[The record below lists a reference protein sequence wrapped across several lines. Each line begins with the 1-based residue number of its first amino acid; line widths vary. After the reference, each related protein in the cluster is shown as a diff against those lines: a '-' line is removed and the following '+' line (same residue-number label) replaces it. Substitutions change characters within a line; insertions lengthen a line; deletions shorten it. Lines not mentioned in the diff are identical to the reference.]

1 MAKPRG
7 CLCPHPRVCSAGR
20 NLVLGNS
27 LFVLA
32 PQLSQMRHSDDTDV
46 RGQQQEK
53 LEGWNMGTVPSAQF
67 SAILK
72 LLGGSQ
78 NLWFFNK

>member
-1 MAKPRG
+1 MVAKPRG

-53 LEGWNMGTVPSAQF
+53 LEGVEYGNCTVCSIFRNPKTARR
-67 SAILK
+67 
-72 LLGGSQ
+72 
-78 NLWFFNK
+78 